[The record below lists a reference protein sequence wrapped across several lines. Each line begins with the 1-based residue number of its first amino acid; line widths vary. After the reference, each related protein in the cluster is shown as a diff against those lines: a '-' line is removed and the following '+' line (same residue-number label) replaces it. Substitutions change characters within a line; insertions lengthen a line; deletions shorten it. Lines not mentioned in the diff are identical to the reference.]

1 MISLYIHLPFCRK
14 KCAYCDFA
22 STSKTGDMD
31 AYLRA
36 LDREINLYKEE
47 LRDQEIRTIY
57 LGGGTPSVLG
67 QGRLVPLFE
76 KIQESFN
83 LTKDMEWTMEVNPE
97 SGKDLDFQALNQLGL
112 NRVSMGIQ
120 SGQKKFLDLMGRIH
134 SLEDV
139 DACLNQLAKSSI
151 EEVNGDFI
159 FGLPGQDLNHVKRD
173 LDYIQSLALT
183 HLSYYSFI
191 PEEGTPLGE
200 EVLSGLK
207 KLPKDQEDRLM
218 DHYIQDRLA
227 ELGYQ
232 QYELSNFTKKNPCR
246 HNLAYWQVQD
256 YLGLGLSAHSSYRDQ
271 RWANTTCLTSYM
283 EDLALGKKP
292 IAQREKL
299 SDRDRLMEKIILS
312 LRLNSG
318 IPVKDLE
325 EDYGIDFRKV
335 FSRAIEKNIQAQSL
349 EEVEG
354 TYRLTSYGQDVANQV
369 ELDFYRTF

>member
-22 STSKTGDMD
+22 STSKTEDMD
-31 AYLRA
+31 DYLRA
-36 LDREINLYKEE
+36 LGQEIDLYKED
-47 LRDQEIRTIY
+47 LRDQEIQTIY

-67 QGRLVPLFE
+67 QERLVPLFE
-76 KIQESFN
+76 KIQESFK
-83 LTKDMEWTMEVNPE
+83 LSKDLEWTMEANPE
-97 SGKDLDFQALNQLGL
+97 SGKNLDFQTLNQLGL

-120 SGQKKFLDLMGRIH
+120 SGQKNFLDLMGRIH

-139 DACLNQLAKSSI
+139 DACLEQLAKSSI
-151 EEVNGDFI
+151 KEVNGDFI

-218 DHYIQDRLA
+218 DHYIEDRLA
-227 ELGYQ
+227 ELGYR

-256 YLGLGLSAHSSYRDQ
+256 YLGLGLSAHSSYQSQ
-271 RWANTTCLTSYM
+271 RWANTTCLSSYM
-283 EDLALGKKP
+283 EDLALDKKP
-292 IAQREKL
+292 ISQREKL

-312 LRLNSG
+312 LRLNRG

-325 EDYGIDFRKV
+325 EEYGIDFKKV
-335 FSRAIEKNIQAQSL
+335 FSKAIEKNIQAQSL
-349 EEVEG
+349 EEVDG
-354 TYRLTSYGQDVANQV
+354 FYRLTRYGRDVANQV

>member
-22 STSKTGDMD
+22 STSKTEDMD
-31 AYLRA
+31 DYLRA
-36 LDREINLYKEE
+36 LGQEIDLYKED
-47 LRDQEIRTIY
+47 LRDQEIQTIY

-67 QGRLVPLFE
+67 QERLVPLFE
-76 KIQESFN
+76 KIQESFK
-83 LTKDMEWTMEVNPE
+83 LSKDLEWTMEANPE
-97 SGKDLDFQALNQLGL
+97 SGKNLDFQTLNQLGL

-120 SGQKKFLDLMGRIH
+120 SGQKKFLELMGRIH

-139 DACLNQLAKSSI
+139 DACLEQLAKSSI
-151 EEVNGDFI
+151 EEINGDFI
-159 FGLPGQDLNHVKRD
+159 FGLPGQDLNHIKRD

-218 DHYIQDRLA
+218 DHYIEDRLV
-227 ELGYQ
+227 ELGYR

-256 YLGLGLSAHSSYRDQ
+256 YLGLGLSAHSSYQSQ
-271 RWANTTCLTSYM
+271 RWANTTCLSSYM
-283 EDLALGKKP
+283 EDLALDKKP
-292 IAQREKL
+292 ISQREKL

-312 LRLNSG
+312 LRLNRG

-325 EDYGIDFRKV
+325 EEYGIDFKKI
-335 FSRAIEKNIQAQSL
+335 FSKAIEKNIQAQSL
-349 EEVEG
+349 EEVDG
-354 TYRLTSYGQDVANQV
+354 FYRLTRYGRDVANQV